1 MPKIKKDT
9 IKKLPQTPTLKI
21 FKYDNSNKFHCS
33 FYVGYNHGVASGSV
47 QKSLKTENR
56 AVAEKLAKELYKQW
70 WLDNENKV
78 IKKERCFDKD
88 IAQPFFKTRIIKYR
102 NKGSIVNTGEKEK
115 SQYERFMKSYFE
127 DVDYYNNDQLLTAVS
142 DIVENLR
149 REGIKDTTI
158 SKYTNTIS
166 LMFKRA
172 FNNAVIKTMPDLK
185 EVVTLKKV
193 NAVRPSYMNNEL
205 NMITRQCQE
214 EYNSTKD
221 NFFLELKDY
230 INLLRSA
237 GFRPGIEPLKIKRHQ
252 FNFITDKENP
262 TEPILVFTLFG
273 TKTKPRHTLT
283 CHPYFTKNIFIP
295 EIQKRNPNAK
305 QDDYLLFPNV
315 RDRQQLYERIR
326 KNFTRISTEL
336 KLYVRNGATR
346 PLYSI
351 RHTFITQ
358 RYNQNAPLQVIARQ
372 SGNSPEI
379 IQSNYL
385 DESNEMLVSEHKKL
399 FNTTKTTKSE
409 KKVKRK

>member
-9 IKKLPQTPTLKI
+9 IKKLPQTHSLKI
-21 FKYDNSNKFHCS
+21 FKYEGSENYYCS
-33 FYVGYNHGVASGSV
+33 FYVGQVYTRNGNKE
-47 QKSLKTENR
+47 QSLKVKNR
-56 AVAEKLAKELYKQW
+56 KEAEKKAKEIYKNW
-70 WLDNENKV
+70 WIENENITPKR
-78 IKKERCFDKD
+78 ERTFDQD
-88 IAQPFFKTRIIKYR
+88 IAQPYLKTRITKYK
-102 NKGSIVNTGEKEK
+102 NKGSVVNTGQKEK
-115 SQYERFMKSYFE
+115 SQYDRFMKSYFE
-127 DVDYYNNDQLLTAVS
+127 DVDYLNHDQLLSAVS

-172 FNNAVIKTMPDLK
+172 FNNAVIKKLPDLK

-193 NAVRPSYMNNEL
+193 NEVRPMYQPNEL
-205 NMITRQCQE
+205 NMITNKCRE
-214 EYNSTKD
+214 EYNETKD
-221 NFFLELKDY
+221 KFFLELKDY
-230 INLLRSA
+230 INLIRSA
-237 GFRPGIEPLKIKRHQ
+237 GFRPGVEPLKIKRHQ

-273 TKTKPRHTLT
+273 TKTKPRHQLS
-283 CHPYFTKNIFIP
+283 CHPFFTKHIFIP
-295 EIQKRNPNAK
+295 EIQNRNPNAK

-336 KLYVRNGATR
+336 GLYVRNGATR

>member
-9 IKKLPQTPTLKI
+9 IKKLPQTHSLKI
-21 FKYDNSNKFHCS
+21 FKYEGSDNYYCS
-33 FYVGYNHGVASGSV
+33 FYVGQVYTRNGNKE
-47 QKSLKTENR
+47 QSLKVKNR
-56 AVAEKLAKELYKQW
+56 KEAEKKAKEIYKNW
-70 WLDNENKV
+70 WLENENITPKR
-78 IKKERCFDKD
+78 ERTFDQD
-88 IAQPFFKTRIIKYR
+88 IAQPYLKTRITKYK
-102 NKGSIVNTGEKEK
+102 NKGSVVNTGQKEK
-115 SQYERFMKSYFE
+115 SQYDRFMKSYFE
-127 DVDYYNNDQLLTAVS
+127 DVDYLNHDQLLTAVS

-149 REGIKDTTI
+149 REKIKDTTI

-172 FNNAVIKTMPDLK
+172 FNNGVIKKLPDLK

-193 NAVRPSYMNNEL
+193 NEVRPMYQPNEL
-205 NMITRQCQE
+205 NMITNKCRE
-214 EYNSTKD
+214 EYNETKD
-221 NFFLELKDY
+221 KFFLELKDY
-230 INLLRSA
+230 INLIRSA
-237 GFRPGIEPLKIKRHQ
+237 GFRPGVEPLKIKRHQ
-252 FNFITDKENP
+252 YNFITDKENP

-326 KNFTRISTEL
+326 KNFTRISSEL
-336 KLYVRNGATR
+336 GLYVRNGATR

-358 RYNQNAPLQVIARQ
+358 RYNQNAPLQVIAR
-372 SGNSPEI
+372 NSNTSETI
-379 IQSNYL
+379 IKSNYL
-385 DESNEMLVSEHKKL
+385 DESNEMIVSEHKKL
-399 FNTTKTTKSE
+399 FGSTKST
-409 KKVKRK
+409 KSKDKVRTK

>member
-9 IKKLPQTPTLKI
+9 IKKLPQTHSLKI
-21 FKYDNSNKFHCS
+21 FKYEGSENYYCS
-33 FYVGYNHGVASGSV
+33 FYVGQVYTRNGNKE
-47 QKSLKTENR
+47 QSLKVKNR
-56 AVAEKLAKELYKQW
+56 KEAEKKAKDIYKNW
-70 WLDNENKV
+70 WLENENITPKR
-78 IKKERCFDKD
+78 ERTFDQD
-88 IAQPFFKTRIIKYR
+88 IAQPYLKTRITKYK
-102 NKGSIVNTGEKEK
+102 NKGSVVNTGQKEK
-115 SQYERFMKSYFE
+115 SQYDRFMKSYFE
-127 DVDYYNNDQLLTAVS
+127 DVDYLNHDQLLTAVS

-149 REGIKDTTI
+149 REKIKDTTI

-172 FNNAVIKTMPDLK
+172 FNNGVIKKLPDLK

-193 NAVRPSYMNNEL
+193 NAVRPSYMNSEL

-252 FNFITDKENP
+252 FSFIKDKENP
-262 TEPILVFTLFG
+262 AEPILVFTLFG
-273 TKTKPRHTLT
+273 TKTKPRHQLS
-283 CHPYFTKNIFIP
+283 CHPFFTKHIFIP
-295 EIQKRNPNAK
+295 EIQNRNPNAK

-326 KNFTRISTEL
+326 KNFTRISSEL
-336 KLYVRNGATR
+336 GLYVRNGSTR

-358 RYNQNAPLQVIARQ
+358 RYNQNAPLQVIARH
-372 SGNSPEI
+372 SNNSEEI
-379 IQSNYL
+379 IKSNYL

-399 FNTTKTTKSE
+399 FGTTKS
-409 KKVKRK
+409 KDKVKSK

>member
-9 IKKLPQTPTLKI
+9 IKKLPQTHSLKI
-21 FKYDNSNKFHCS
+21 FKYEGSENYYCS
-33 FYVGYNHGVASGSV
+33 FYVGQVYTRNGNKE
-47 QKSLKTENR
+47 QSLKVKNR
-56 AVAEKLAKELYKQW
+56 KEAEKKAKEIYKNW
-70 WLDNENKV
+70 WLENENITPKR
-78 IKKERCFDKD
+78 ERTFDQD
-88 IAQPFFKTRIIKYR
+88 IAQPYLKTRITKYK
-102 NKGSIVNTGEKEK
+102 NKGSVVNTGQKEK
-115 SQYERFMKSYFE
+115 SQYDRFMKSYFE
-127 DVDYYNNDQLLTAVS
+127 DVDYLNHDQLLSAVS

-172 FNNAVIKTMPDLK
+172 FNNAVIKKLPDLK

-193 NAVRPSYMNNEL
+193 NEVRPMYQPNEL
-205 NMITRQCQE
+205 NMITNKCRE
-214 EYNSTKD
+214 EYNETKD
-221 NFFLELKDY
+221 KFFLELKDY
-230 INLLRSA
+230 INLIRSA
-237 GFRPGIEPLKIKRHQ
+237 GFRPGVEPLKIKRHQ

-273 TKTKPRHTLT
+273 TKTKPRHQLS
-283 CHPYFTKNIFIP
+283 CHPFFTKHIFIP
-295 EIQKRNPNAK
+295 EIQNRNPNAK

-336 KLYVRNGATR
+336 GLYVRNGATR

-358 RYNQNAPLQVIARQ
+358 RYNQNAPLQVIAR
-372 SGNSPEI
+372 NSNTSETI
-379 IQSNYL
+379 IKSNYL
-385 DESNEMLVSEHKKL
+385 DESNEMIVSEHKKL
-399 FNTTKTTKSE
+399 FGSTKST
-409 KKVKRK
+409 KSKDKVRTK

>member
-1 MPKIKKDT
+1 MPKIVKRVKIPNCDT
-9 IKKLPQTPTLKI
+9 LQIYQYENAKSW
-21 FKYDNSNKFHCS
+21 YCKFYCGKHPLA
-33 FYVGYNHGVASGSV
+33 N
-47 QKSLKTENR
+47 KSLMYDKTLGRKLTNQKDAIRKAKEIWRSFDFTQQEVKTEF
-56 AVAEKLAKELYKQW
+56 
-70 WLDNENKV
+70 D
-78 IKKERCFDKD
+78 FDKD

-115 SQYERFMKSYFE
+115 SQYERFKKSYFE

-273 TKTKPRHTLT
+273 TKTKPRHQLT

-295 EIQKRNPNAK
+295 EIMKRNPNAK

-399 FNTTKTTKSE
+399 FGSTKST
-409 KKVKRK
+409 KSKDKVKTK

>member
-9 IKKLPQTPTLKI
+9 IKKLPQTHSLKI
-21 FKYDNSNKFHCS
+21 FKYEGSENYYCS
-33 FYVGYNHGVASGSV
+33 FYVGQVYTRNGNKE
-47 QKSLKTENR
+47 QSLKVKNR
-56 AVAEKLAKELYKQW
+56 KEAEKKAKEIYKTW
-70 WLDNENKV
+70 WLENENITPKR
-78 IKKERCFDKD
+78 ERTFDQD
-88 IAQPFFKTRIIKYR
+88 IAQPYLKTRITKYK
-102 NKGSIVNTGEKEK
+102 NKGSVVNTGQKEK
-115 SQYERFMKSYFE
+115 SQYDRFMKSYFE
-127 DVDYYNNDQLLTAVS
+127 DVDYLNHDQLLSAVS

-172 FNNAVIKTMPDLK
+172 FNNAVIKKLPDLK

-193 NAVRPSYMNNEL
+193 NEVRPMYQPNEL
-205 NMITRQCQE
+205 NMITNKCRE
-214 EYNSTKD
+214 EYNETKD
-221 NFFLELKDY
+221 KFFLELKDY
-230 INLLRSA
+230 INLIRSA
-237 GFRPGIEPLKIKRHQ
+237 GFRPGVEPLKIKRHQ

-315 RDRQQLYERIR
+315 KDRQQLYERIR

>member
-9 IKKLPQTPTLKI
+9 IKKLPQTHSLKI
-21 FKYDNSNKFHCS
+21 FKYEGSENYYCS
-33 FYVGYNHGVASGSV
+33 FYVGQVYTRNGNKE
-47 QKSLKTENR
+47 QSLKVKNR
-56 AVAEKLAKELYKQW
+56 KEAEKKAKEIYKNW
-70 WLDNENKV
+70 WLENENITPKR
-78 IKKERCFDKD
+78 ERTFDQD
-88 IAQPFFKTRIIKYR
+88 IAQPYLKTRITKYK
-102 NKGSIVNTGEKEK
+102 NKGSVVNTGQKEK
-115 SQYERFMKSYFE
+115 SQYDRFMKSYFE
-127 DVDYYNNDQLLTAVS
+127 DVDYLNHDQLLSAVS

-172 FNNAVIKTMPDLK
+172 FNNGVIKKLPDLK

-193 NAVRPSYMNNEL
+193 NEVRPMYQPNEL
-205 NMITRQCQE
+205 NMITNKCRE
-214 EYNSTKD
+214 EYNETKD
-221 NFFLELKDY
+221 KFFLELKDY
-230 INLLRSA
+230 INLIRSA
-237 GFRPGIEPLKIKRHQ
+237 GFRPGVEPLKIKRHQ
-252 FNFITDKENP
+252 YNFITDKENP

-273 TKTKPRHTLT
+273 TKTKPRHQLT

-295 EIQKRNPNAK
+295 EIMKRNPNAK

>member
-9 IKKLPQTPTLKI
+9 IKKLPQTHSLKI
-21 FKYDNSNKFHCS
+21 FKYEGSENYYCS
-33 FYVGYNHGVASGSV
+33 FYVGQVYTRNGNKE
-47 QKSLKTENR
+47 QSLKVKNR
-56 AVAEKLAKELYKQW
+56 KEAEKKAKEIYKNW
-70 WLDNENKV
+70 WLENENITPKR
-78 IKKERCFDKD
+78 ERTFDQD
-88 IAQPFFKTRIIKYR
+88 IAQPYLKTRITKYK
-102 NKGSIVNTGEKEK
+102 NKGSVVNTGQKEK
-115 SQYERFMKSYFE
+115 SQYDRFMKSYFE
-127 DVDYYNNDQLLTAVS
+127 DVDYLNHDQLLTAVS

-273 TKTKPRHTLT
+273 TKTKPRHQLT

-295 EIQKRNPNAK
+295 EIMKRNPNAK